1 MEGCSMSRRT
11 VAGMLLA
18 LAFIAGCGPTAE
30 TPRREPLPALVSR
43 EEIYRA
49 GHQMYL
55 ESQYDSA
62 VVLLRRA
69 YKMDT
74 SAVEPI
80 KDLAQLHYEWAM
92 RAPEKSRERT
102 QRLRA
107 ARTYFVRLDVLGDR
121 TSDFYERLCEISMSL
136 NDDRSF
142 VRYARKSAELYPYDR
157 QYFNLARAYFE
168 VEDYQS
174 VIKSTKESIDRFKGS
189 PYVTS
194 YYRLL
199 GRAYMKIGRDQTAEK
214 TLAAGV
220 NEADARLAALRTQGA
235 GEAADRRRRAH
246 DDKINMLLALKQLHT
261 TYRADDKRERVE
273 QQLKEEGYGK

>member
-1 MEGCSMSRRT
+1 MNRRLF
-11 VAGMLLA
+11 AGIFFA
-18 LAFIAGCGPTAE
+18 LAVIAGCGPTAE
-30 TPRREPLPALVSR
+30 TPRPEPAPTLVSR
-43 EEIYRA
+43 EELYRA
-49 GHQMYL
+49 GHQLYL

-62 VVLLRRA
+62 AALLRRA

-74 SAVEPI
+74 SVVEPVR
-80 KDLAQLHYEWAM
+80 DLAQLHYEWAM

-102 QRLRA
+102 QRLRT
-107 ARTYFVRLDVLGDR
+107 ARTYFVRLDALGER
-121 TSDFYERLCEISMSL
+121 TSDVYERLCEISVSL
-136 NDDRSF
+136 DDGRSF
-142 VRYARKSAELYPYDR
+142 MRYARKNAELYPYDR
-157 QYFNLARAYFE
+157 QLFNLARAYFE
-168 VEDYQS
+168 VEDFQN

-189 PYVTS
+189 PYITS

-220 NEADARLAALRTQGA
+220 KEAEARLAALRTQGA
-235 GEAADRRRRAH
+235 GEGTDQWRRAH

-261 TYRADDKRERVE
+261 TYRADDKLGRVE

>member
-1 MEGCSMSRRT
+1 MNRRLF
-11 VAGMLLA
+11 AGMFLVLA
-18 LAFIAGCGPTAE
+18 VISGCGPTAE
-30 TPRREPLPALVSR
+30 IPRPEPAPTLVSR
-43 EEIYRA
+43 EELYRA
-49 GHQMYL
+49 GHQLYL

-62 VVLLRRA
+62 AALLRRA

-74 SAVEPI
+74 SVVEPVR
-80 KDLAQLHYEWAM
+80 DLAQLHYEWAM

-102 QRLRA
+102 QRLRT
-107 ARTYFVRLDVLGDR
+107 ARMYFVRLDALGDR
-121 TSDFYERLCEISMSL
+121 TSDVYERLCEISMSL

-142 VRYARKSAELYPYDR
+142 VRYARKNAELYPYDR
-157 QYFNLARAYFE
+157 QLFNLARAYFE
-168 VEDYQS
+168 VEDFQS
-174 VIKSTKESIDRFKGS
+174 VIKSTKESIDRFKSS
-189 PYVTS
+189 PYITS

-220 NEADARLAALRTQGA
+220 KEAEARLAALRTQGA
-235 GEAADRRRRAH
+235 GEGTDQWRRAH

-261 TYRADDKRERVE
+261 TYRADDKLGRVE